1 MKANELE
8 KHYVPLEA
16 IYKLI
21 KQANDEGDYRTFIL
35 PHKRVK
41 ESDIMELITN
51 GFKIYKG
58 YFDDRFRDVTVI
70 EWE

>member
-8 KHYVPLEA
+8 KKYMSLEA
-16 IYKLI
+16 IYDLVKR
-21 KQANDEGDYRTFIL
+21 ANEEGDYRTFIL

-41 ESDIMELITN
+41 ESTIMELITN
-51 GFKIYKG
+51 GFKVYKG
-58 YFDDRFRDVTVI
+58 FYDDRFRDALII

>member
-1 MKANELE
+1 MKSNELE
-8 KHYVPLEA
+8 KKYIPLEA
-16 IYKLI
+16 IYDLVKR
-21 KQANDEGDYRTFIL
+21 ANDEGDYRTFIL

-41 ESDIMELITN
+41 ESTIMELITN

-58 YFDDRFRDVTVI
+58 NFDDRFRDVTII

>member
-1 MKANELE
+1 MKANELV
-8 KHYVPLEA
+8 KKYVTLEF
-16 IYKLI
+16 IYDLVKS
-21 KQANDEGDYRTFIL
+21 ANDVGNYRTFIL

-41 ESDIMELITN
+41 ESTIMELITN

-58 YFDDRFRDVTVI
+58 VYDDRFRDVTII